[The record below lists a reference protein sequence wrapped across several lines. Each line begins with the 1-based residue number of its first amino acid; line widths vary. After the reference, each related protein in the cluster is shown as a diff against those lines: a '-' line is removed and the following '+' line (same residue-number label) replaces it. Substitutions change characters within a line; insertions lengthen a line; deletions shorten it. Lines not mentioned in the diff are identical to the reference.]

1 MMSDFATARENMV
14 EKQLRPSEVDDPRV
28 IEAFREVP
36 REVFLPAKLRSVAY
50 QDEDIDLGNHR
61 HLIEPL
67 VLARLMQ
74 AGRPL
79 AEDVAL
85 VVGCHSGYSA
95 AMLSKLVAT
104 VFLLVPDEDAVAP
117 IEARFDEFGFDN
129 IVVQVGR
136 AADGLAKQAPF
147 NLILLAGSVVVVPAA
162 LLGQLDEGGRLAA
175 VVESGRAGKVTVF
188 TRVGG
193 VAGKRQMYDARTPP
207 IPELLPRPTFE
218 F

>member
-1 MMSDFATARENMV
+1 MSDYTTARENMV
-14 EKQLRPSEVDDPRV
+14 ENQLRPSEVDDPKV

-36 REVFLPAKLRSVAY
+36 REIFVPARLRSVAY
-50 QDEDIDLGNHR
+50 QDEDIDLGGDR

-74 AGRPL
+74 ASRPL
-79 AEDVAL
+79 AEEVAL
-85 VVGCHSGYSA
+85 VVGCATGYSA

-136 AADGLAKQAPF
+136 AADGLANQAPF
-147 NLILLAGSVVVVPAA
+147 NLIMLAGSVVEVPPA
-162 LLGQLDEGGRLAA
+162 LLDQLDERGRLAA
-175 VVESGRAGKVTVF
+175 VVASGRAGKITVF

-193 VAGKRQMYDARTPP
+193 VLGHRQLYDARTPP
-207 IPELLPRPTFE
+207 ISELLPSPTFE

>member
-28 IEAFREVP
+28 IEAFRQVP
-36 REVFLPAKLRSVAY
+36 REVFLPARLRSVAY
-50 QDEDIDLGNHR
+50 QDEDIDLGGNR

-74 AGRPL
+74 VSRPL

-85 VVGCHSGYSA
+85 VVGCHTGYAA

-136 AADGLAKQAPF
+136 AADGLAEQAPF
-147 NLILLAGSVVVVPAA
+147 NLVLLAGSVVEAPAA

-175 VVESGRAGKVTVF
+175 VVESGRAGTVTVF

-193 VAGKRQMYDARTPP
+193 AVGKRQLFDARTPP
-207 IPELLPRPTFE
+207 IAELVPGPAFE

>member
-1 MMSDFATARENMV
+1 MSDYATARENMV

-36 REVFLPAKLRSVAY
+36 REIFLPARLRSVAY
-50 QDEDIDLGNHR
+50 QDEDIDLGGDR

-74 AGRPL
+74 ASRPS
-79 AEDVAL
+79 AEEVAL
-85 VVGCHSGYSA
+85 VVGCHTGYSA

-117 IEARFDEFGFDN
+117 IESRFDEFGFDN

-147 NLILLAGSVVVVPAA
+147 SVIILAGSVVEVPAA

-175 VVESGRAGKVTVF
+175 VVESGKSGKVTVC

-193 VAGKRQMYDARTPP
+193 VLGSRRLYDARTPP
-207 IPELLPRPTFE
+207 IPELVPSVAFE

>member
-1 MMSDFATARENMV
+1 MSDFATARENMV
-14 EKQLRPSEVDDPRV
+14 ENQLRPSEVDDPRV

-36 REVFLPAKLRSVAY
+36 REVFLPARLRSVAY
-50 QDEDIDLGNHR
+50 QDEDIDLGGGR

-74 AGRPL
+74 VGRPSV
-79 AEDVAL
+79 EDVAL
-85 VVGCHSGYSA
+85 VVGCHTGYAA

-136 AADGLAKQAPF
+136 AADGLANQAPF
-147 NLILLAGSVVVVPAA
+147 NLVLLAGSVVEAPAA

-175 VVESGRAGKVTVF
+175 VVETGRAGKVTVF

-193 VAGKRQMYDARTPP
+193 VVGKRQLYDAR
-207 IPELLPRPTFE
+207 IPAIAELVPRAAFE